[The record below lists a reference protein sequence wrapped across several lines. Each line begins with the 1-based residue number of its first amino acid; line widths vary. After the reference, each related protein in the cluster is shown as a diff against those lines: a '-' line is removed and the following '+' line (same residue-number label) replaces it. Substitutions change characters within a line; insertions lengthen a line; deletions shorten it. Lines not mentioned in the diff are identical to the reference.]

1 MDLLIFIR
9 IVSLLGASAVFLADL
24 RRRGLSFKRVSD
36 WSALLI
42 LDLLCPASIAGVII
56 AQLATLITSS
66 KTQQALPLYSPATWT
81 VLTGT
86 LILLFIWREGRRQIQ
101 FQRPF
106 GIVAG
111 ESLIL
116 EGACGLIALAMFGAF
131 PGGIPRLAAETL
143 CILGILAGGVLI
155 AAIVPSFVKKYEGHH
170 ILDRANKQDQ
180 IVQEEYMPPTP
191 ECPDPGLWRMVDSQ
205 TSELEVL
212 DFLKTLVITLKPHL
226 IVETG
231 TFLGYSS
238 IKMAEALAANGFGK
252 IITIEYDPA
261 IFASAKERIDASGL
275 GKWIEYRNES
285 SLETHIDG
293 TIDILFCDSHLTIR
307 EQEIRRFLPQ
317 VDPRGLILVHDASS
331 HFKVVRE
338 SALRLEQEGLIS
350 TVLLPTPRGLVV
362 AQKREGRK

>member
-1 MDLLIFIR
+1 VNFFLIS
-9 IVSLLGASAVFLADL
+9 IVCILGASAVFLADM

-36 WSALLI
+36 WGALLI
-42 LDLLCPASIAGVII
+42 LDLLCPTSVAGVIL
-56 AQLATLITSS
+56 AQLATLIARG
-66 KTQQALPLYSPATWT
+66 KTQHLQPLYSPEIWT
-81 VLTGT
+81 VLAGT
-86 LILLFIWREGRRQIQ
+86 LILLFIWREGRRQTQ

-116 EGACGLIALAMFGAF
+116 AGAYGLIELAIFGSF
-131 PGGIPRLAAETL
+131 PGGISRVPAEIL
-143 CILGILAGGVLI
+143 CVLWILAGGICI
-155 AAIVPSFVKKYEGHH
+155 AVIVPPFVKKYEGHH
-170 ILDRANKQDQ
+170 ILDRANNQGE
-180 IVQEEYMPPTP
+180 IVQAEYMTPTP
-191 ECPDPGLWRMVDSQ
+191 ECPNPSLWRMVDSQ

-212 DFLKTLVITLKPHL
+212 DFLRTLVATLKPHL

-231 TFLGYSS
+231 TFLGHSS

-252 IITIEYDPA
+252 IITIEYDPV

-350 TVLLPTPRGLVV
+350 TILLPTPRGLVV